1 MSSIEMIDVLNRL
14 RELDKKNPNVVNDA
28 VDNTERMNGSVNEAP
43 LTRQQAAA
51 MQNKANAAFD
61 KLDREVAN
69 QKAGD
74 NNLDAR
80 GMPTP
85 GHPDYEAFQA
95 FLASR
100 NKGANTV
107 TQAKPQ
113 GTANPQATAKNAP
126 TAKPQ
131 ARAKPVPK
139 GPYVGWKNTYGD
151 EIVKVAPDGMS
162 LKMNHAYTHKTKIQ
176 KFPTNINGH
185 EIKNAEEYISYMFRK
200 PKAGSPPTIDW
211 DDINVSIN
219 DVPERF
225 RSSIRSNATKK
236 EIADYIDYLKNSGMA
251 GESVEEGKKAKPDF
265 LDVDKDG
272 NKKEPMKK
280 ALKDKEKVKEGVTI
294 SCDTPE
300 EASAIARMMQL
311 AGLQQVTPDMMP
323 GQDNVPVVKPEAS
336 CGCGDTP
343 EYENAPEEQY
353 SDVAAVTTD
362 AGLDGVNGK
371 KAPQDIRVKDPSPH
385 EDFEVGRL
393 KDLAGIESEE
403 EVEEEWD
410 NEPDEHYKEYDA
422 DEYAD
427 KDGHATAKTRQVPA
441 KSGDNP
447 LESIEHNLL
456 QAYEEFLAKE
466 ETN

>member
-51 MQNKANAAFD
+51 MQSKANAAFG

-69 QKAGD
+69 QKARD
-74 NNLDAR
+74 NNLDAN

-85 GHPDYEAFQA
+85 NHPDYKAFQA
-95 FLASR
+95 WLASR
-100 NKGANTV
+100 NKGAKT
-107 TQAKPQ
+107 
-113 GTANPQATAKNAP
+113 AP

-131 ARAKPVPK
+131 ATAK
-139 GPYVGWKNTYGD
+139 GPYAGWVQDVTDDVIISVGPDRFKYKDGQTG
-151 EIVKVAPDGMS
+151 KVHTAVASPKYPLNANGY
-162 LKMNHAYTHKTKIQ
+162 NYTS
-176 KFPTNINGH
+176 P
-185 EIKNAEEYISYMFRK
+185 EEYI
-200 PKAGSPPTIDW
+200 KATFKPPT
-211 DDINVSIN
+211 
-219 DVPERF
+219 
-225 RSSIRSNATKK
+225 
-236 EIADYIDYLKNSGMA
+236 
-251 GESVEEGKKAKPDF
+251 GESIEEAKKAKPDF